1 MAYPTKNNVRQ
12 VLPNVSSIEEV
23 KVGAQKAVFLAV
35 DPHIGKVVVKIM
47 LPNGAI
53 DRLSR
58 EIDIVV
64 SNNLINVPKIYGHG
78 TIEIEQN
85 KALYLLE
92 EYIAGGDLRDYLSN
106 HKRLPVE
113 DVLKLIGNL
122 LETVEQLEICGVVH
136 RDIKPENIIRDRAG
150 KYWLLD
156 FGIARDLG
164 RASLT
169 ATVAHFGPHTAGYAA
184 PEQFRNLKKKIDSKA
199 DLFSVGVVAS
209 EALLGEHP
217 FSAGASGYLDILKR
231 TEMMAVQPLEISGD
245 ESGELSSFINVL
257 MDKFA
262 SRRPPSA
269 RVAKSWF
276 DEIVNKHF

>member
-1 MAYPTKNNVRQ
+1 MAYPTTDNVLQ
-12 VLPNVSSIEEV
+12 VLPNASNIEEV

-47 LPNGAI
+47 LPNGSPN
-53 DRLSR
+53 RLLR

-64 SNNLINVPKIYGHG
+64 SNNLINVPQIYCHG

-85 KALYLLE
+85 KALYILE
-92 EYIAGGDLRDYLSN
+92 EYIDGGDLRDYLSN
-106 HKRLPVE
+106 QRRLPVA
-113 DVLKLIGNL
+113 DVLRLISNL
-122 LETVEQLEICGVVH
+122 LETIEQLEVCGVVH
-136 RDIKPENIIRDRAG
+136 RDIKPENIIRDKAG

-184 PEQFRNLKKKIDSKA
+184 PEQFKNLKKKIDSRA

-209 EALLGEHP
+209 EALSGEHP
-217 FSAGASGYLDILKR
+217 FAAGANGYLDLLKR
-231 TEMMAVQPLEISGD
+231 TEMMTVQPFEISED
-245 ESGELSSFINVL
+245 KSGELSNFINVL
-257 MDKFA
+257 MNKFA